1 MDSDGVTVVELVAEC
16 ERVLVRSCDALAE
29 WGAPLDV
36 RREAR
41 ALVAD
46 VAGESRAWPAS
57 QPTAVLSPE
66 LAARVREA
74 ALRRAAGEPLAY
86 CTGTAA
92 FRHLVLAV
100 DRRVLIPRPETEMLV
115 ELVLERVLQRVESRA
130 AAPAAAVPGPGAGA
144 APSSPPGADSGLAI
158 DVGTG
163 SGAIALALAS
173 EGRFA
178 RVIGTDLSADALT
191 VARANAARCAGQLR
205 VPVEFREGD
214 ALAPVRGERATVIV
228 ANPPYISPDETDA
241 VAASVRE
248 WEPHLALFA
257 DGDGMAVIAAIV
269 AGSAGVLEPGGLL
282 ALEVDARRAD
292 RAAQLVRDD
301 ARFGPVEVVRD
312 LAGRERFVLA
322 ALR

>member
-29 WGAPLDV
+29 SGAPLDV

-46 VAGESRAWPAS
+46 VAGESRTWPAS

-115 ELVLERVLQRVESRA
+115 ELVLERVESRA
-130 AAPAAAVPGPGAGA
+130 AAPAAAVPGPRAGA